1 MTVVSTRLKNV
12 ASVTLG
18 KMLQSQQKQPTDILL
33 PYARAASIGQSGVLL
48 EDSISEMW
56 FSPDEVDALTLQKD
70 DLLVVEGGDVGR
82 SIILPRDYKGWGF
95 QNSVNRV
102 RVMPDIIS
110 AKYLYYDLSRLKDSG
125 YLLSECNAVSFAHLT
140 AEKLSNLHIS
150 FPPIDQQ
157 NRIVRYLDE
166 HTAKI
171 DQLVEKQHQLIALAE
186 SRLRIKAE
194 RLAWGL
200 GRSDRGTK
208 SPIVE
213 PPSGWVSIKNKALL
227 KHVDVRSVT
236 GEEELLSVSHITGVT
251 PRTMKNVNM
260 FEAESN
266 VGYKLV
272 EPGQLA
278 INTMWAWMGAL
289 GVSEYSGIVSPSYDV
304 YQFRDNDQ
312 VEGKYFDL
320 AYRTQTYVDLMRANS
335 RGIWSSRLR
344 LYPEVF
350 LSLPM
355 VVPPLLE
362 QKRIAAH
369 YEEARAD
376 AEKLVITTQRA
387 IDLALERRS
396 VLVTA
401 AVTGQIQV

>member
-1 MTVVSTRLKNV
+1 MSHLSLKHVCKVNTRTLSDRADQDQEIRYCDVTSVERGQLTVPSETVRFGDAPSRARRLTKTGDSVISTVRPYLKAV
-12 ASVTLG
+12 AQVPES
-18 KMLQSQQKQPTDILL
+18 
-33 PYARAASIGQSGVLL
+33 
-48 EDSISEMW
+48 
-56 FSPDEVDALTLQKD
+56 D
-70 DLLVVEGGDVGR
+70 DLLVFSTAFAVLEPDLQRIDPRFLYWALQSDSFTFEATRRSVGVSYPAITAEDLIR
-82 SIILPRDYKGWGF
+82 IKIDLP
-95 QNSVNRV
+95 
-102 RVMPDIIS
+102 
-110 AKYLYYDLSRLKDSG
+110 DLSRQ
-125 YLLSECNAVSFAHLT
+125 A
-140 AEKLSNLHIS
+140 
-150 FPPIDQQ
+150 
-157 NRIVRYLDE
+157 RIVRFLDE

-200 GRSDRGTK
+200 GRSDCGTK

-304 YQFRDNDQ
+304 YQFRDSDQ

-376 AEKLVITTQRA
+376 AEKLVTTTQRA
-387 IDLALERRS
+387 IDLALERRAA
-396 VLVTA
+396 LVTA
-401 AVTGQIQV
+401 AVTGQIEV